1 MSVPPRWRNCPRK
14 GKLIAGTSVTYHIN
28 IIIMTQLIIT
38 LHLIVDKFLP
48 FKTPLSEEYNR
59 DLAEDQIFP
68 PSMLVDYMES
78 CGRRMGLVVDLTKT
92 DRYYDK
98 RELLKAGIGHHK
110 LICEG
115 LVMDG
120 RITMDGWWKCE
131 WMDGQING

>member
-1 MSVPPRWRNCPRK
+1 
-14 GKLIAGTSVTYHIN
+14 
-28 IIIMTQLIIT
+28 MTQLIIT
-38 LHLIVDKFLP
+38 LFLIVDKFLP

-59 DLAEDQIFP
+59 DLAEDQVFP

-115 LVMDG
+115 LVIDG
-120 RITMDGWWKCE
+120 LQWMYKYLDGWWKHE
-131 WMDGQING
+131 WKCGQING